1 MPCSSAAST
10 CRRRNSR
17 RCSCRRRTPT
27 PISTAQSRQLTS
39 PCAKWRAGKSDAM
52 AMSSGRMM
60 RFAAIGFEF
69 AWPMIAGAIL
79 GHYLDLYFHTDPW
92 LTLVMFLLGV
102 FIGFYRLIQEL
113 ALFQRENRES

>member
-1 MPCSSAAST
+1 
-10 CRRRNSR
+10 
-17 RCSCRRRTPT
+17 
-27 PISTAQSRQLTS
+27 
-39 PCAKWRAGKSDAM
+39 M
-52 AMSSGRMM
+52 AMSPGRMM

-69 AWPMIAGAIL
+69 AWPMIAGALL